1 MLKLMAIMLL
11 LLWIMEFLSPL
22 FMAMLVLTL
31 LFFGLL
37 LLLVDI
43 FLERSRG

>member
-31 LFFGLL
+31 LFFW
-37 LLLVDI
+37 VI
-43 FLERSRG
+43 IIIS